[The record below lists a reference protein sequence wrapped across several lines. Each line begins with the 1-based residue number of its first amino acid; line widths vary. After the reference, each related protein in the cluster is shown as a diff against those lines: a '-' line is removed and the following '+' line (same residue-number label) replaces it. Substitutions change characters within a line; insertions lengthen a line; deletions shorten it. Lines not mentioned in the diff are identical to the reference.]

1 MNDEQHQ
8 RERGREGRRATFS
21 SSSRRLEASLSSAAC
36 DSSVVLPPFPR
47 QRTWTNRRSGACTH
61 RGYGQL
67 VGRLE
72 STKRNDDVAAMTSI
86 TSILFDPTPP
96 TIRGT
101 RARNVKRHMI
111 SATTTDHDATPFA
124 TPGAKEEQRGRR
136 RSSSKK
142 EKEKERER
150 GEEGEGGGGEGGG
163 ELVACGSEWKRS
175 RRGEESAYS
184 PVARIKR
191 EKKRK
196 EKRKKRTVTPVSPPW
211 LAGERLWRWPGSY
224 CWCWWCWCCCRCCC
238 PLLPLVRGK
247 RLSRS
252 IPIAQD
258 RSVAARPPSRT
269 KMPKTGVS
277 QVDERGRWLNRDRA
291 SFPNLSRRVYARAWK
306 RIVRKRETG
315 IKAGCFEGYGKDKDG
330 ERK

>member
-124 TPGAKEEQRGRR
+124 TPRAKEEQRGRR

-150 GEEGEGGGGEGGG
+150 GP
-163 ELVACGSEWKRS
+163 ELFGD
-175 RRGEESAYS
+175 
-184 PVARIKR
+184 P
-191 EKKRK
+191 
-196 EKRKKRTVTPVSPPW
+196 T
-211 LAGERLWRWPGSY
+211 
-224 CWCWWCWCCCRCCC
+224 
-238 PLLPLVRGK
+238 
-247 RLSRS
+247 
-252 IPIAQD
+252 
-258 RSVAARPPSRT
+258 
-269 KMPKTGVS
+269 
-277 QVDERGRWLNRDRA
+277 
-291 SFPNLSRRVYARAWK
+291 
-306 RIVRKRETG
+306 
-315 IKAGCFEGYGKDKDG
+315 
-330 ERK
+330 